1 VLLTAY
7 LANQLHV
14 TILDPVVDHLDV
26 MSGTLLT
33 DPVAT
38 GLTIGLCRDG
48 LEDLFDVGPCVGMA
62 TGHQGRTVTSTLFT
76 PRNTRPNK
84 QVSTVNMAPEGVGPL
99 VSEVFAAT
107 IRVGEVGIA
116 TVDDDIT

>member
-48 LEDLFDVGPCVGMA
+48 LEDLFDVGPGVGMA
-62 TGHQGRTVTSTLFT
+62 TGHQGGTITSSLFT

-84 QVSTVNMAPEGVGPL
+84 QVSTVNMVPEGVGPL

-116 TVDDDIT
+116 TIDDDIT